1 VATVLAGVPCS
12 ALVSAI
18 DGRTVR
24 VQGYLAHSVGPAR
37 LKGMLAALPGVN
49 RVDLALHEIGDDK
62 CPLMGVL
69 GRYWVAYRTAH
80 GGATLRLNAASGKGG
95 DLAAGD
101 TLMVDVVTPDF
112 QSYVT
117 VDYFVLDG
125 HVVHLLPNAAARENL
140 APPRYTATVG
150 SLGNWVIGPPFG
162 TEMLVLV
169 ATPVPLFDGVR
180 PDAEDGAVYLRALDD
195 RLAGIAK
202 AHGTGAVAVDFLQIT
217 THARH

>member
-1 VATVLAGVPCS
+1 
-12 ALVSAI
+12 
-18 DGRTVR
+18 
-24 VQGYLAHSVGPAR
+24 
-37 LKGMLAALPGVN
+37 MLAALPGVT
-49 RVDLALHEIGDDK
+49 RVDLALHDIGDDK

-69 GRYWVAYRTAH
+69 GRYWVAYRMAH
-80 GGATLRLNAASGKGG
+80 GGATLRLNPGSGKGS

-101 TLMVDVVTPDF
+101 TLMVDVATPDF

-125 HVVHLLPNAAARENL
+125 HVVHLLPNAAARENV
-140 APPRYTATVG
+140 APPRYTATIG

-180 PDAEDGAVYLRALDD
+180 PDAEGGAAYLRALDD
-195 RLAGIAK
+195 RLASIAK
-202 AHGTGAVAVDFLQIT
+202 AHGAGAVAVDFLQIT
-217 THARH
+217 THARR